1 MAPPVTATST
11 RFIAIS
17 MPIMEI
23 SDIPMAVL
31 KALARG
37 ICRSKIRVSR
47 AMDVRRPFMIA
58 NDMMAHTGHGVPVI

>member
-1 MAPPVTATST
+1 
-11 RFIAIS
+11 

-47 AMDVRRPFMIA
+47 AIDVRRPFMIA
-58 NDMMAHTGHGVPVI
+58 NDMMAHTGQGVPVI